1 MNVAISS
8 QSHIT
13 PGFSMNSDFEVVTQ
27 TARFFF
33 GESVCESGTSML
45 YDGSEEVIM

>member
-33 GESVCESGTSML
+33 LVKVCAKAGQVCYMM
-45 YDGSEEVIM
+45 EVKK